1 MDNVVWYVVGV
12 IFLACI
18 IGNCV
23 GAYFLMKNK
32 WDDFWKIVFNKD
44 KQL

>member
-1 MDNVVWYVVGV
+1 MDNIVWYVVGV

-18 IGNCV
+18 VGNCV
-23 GAYFLMKNK
+23 GAYYIVKGR